1 MDEQMSD
8 HDVLIKLDAKLDDVL
23 RRLATVEELQYKVA
37 RLEQEAVRDSEKIKA
52 LSEVVSGIK
61 LQTVNAGDIAVI
73 KVDVAEL
80 KRKSDRWDI
89 MNSLGVAIATILGI
103 LYGGGK

>member
-61 LQTVNAGDIAVI
+61 LQTVNAGDIAAI